1 MELEGELGGYDF
13 VCRVRFGNRHAIA
26 DRGILVRQQI
36 PQNREIYQ
44 FQIHK
49 ELFAKVLK
57 TGMTNLE
64 SLMPLAQRIGRSQ
77 LAADVSFKVLLA
89 KAAIFWARRI
99 RRQQLRHVHR
109 HVTWSYA
116 RLGS

>member
-49 ELFAKVLK
+49 ERNEIRQSPQDGNDEFEIFDAF
-57 TGMTNLE
+57 GPADW
-64 SLMPLAQRIGRSQ
+64 SQSIGR
-77 LAADVSFKVLLA
+77 
-89 KAAIFWARRI
+89 RR
-99 RRQQLRHVHR
+99 
-109 HVTWSYA
+109 
-116 RLGS
+116 